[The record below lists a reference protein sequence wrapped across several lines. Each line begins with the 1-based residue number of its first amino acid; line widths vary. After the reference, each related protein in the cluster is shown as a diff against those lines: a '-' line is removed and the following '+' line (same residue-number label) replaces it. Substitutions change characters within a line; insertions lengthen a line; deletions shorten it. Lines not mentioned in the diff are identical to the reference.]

1 MIRQDQQPATGN
13 AWSTRKPI
21 AVGLIGLF
29 LLVGGFGTWAVLIEI
44 SGAIIASGR
53 IEVDQNRQVVQHLDG
68 GVIDDILIEE
78 GDNVESGQLLV
89 RLDDSEIRSSLA
101 IAESQ
106 LFELMARRARL
117 EAERDEHAVITFAPL
132 LLQAAQESGDVANM
146 VEGQERLLTAR
157 GISISQE
164 IDQLRQ
170 QIDQIGDQIDG
181 IMAQKS
187 ALAEQLELIQEE
199 RADQQTLLDRGLA
212 QTARVLALRREAARM
227 SGTLGELNGNHAQ
240 AQRRVSEIEIQILRL
255 QSQRREEAITQLRD
269 IQSRELE
276 LREQRQALLE
286 RLKRLGI
293 AAPVSGVVY
302 DMRVFALKSV
312 IRPAEPILYII
323 PQNRPLVI
331 SAQVEPIHIDK
342 LSIGQDVTLRFS
354 ALDQIRT
361 PELIG
366 QVKLISADALQDEN
380 TRQHYFRVEVVLS
393 EGEQDR
399 LPQGTALV
407 PGMPV
412 EMFIRTADRTP
423 ISYFLKPVTDYFIK
437 AFRE

>member
-1 MIRQDQQPATGN
+1 MTPQHATGTD
-13 AWSTRKPI
+13 WSTRKPI
-21 AVGLIGLF
+21 TVGLIGLF
-29 LLVGGFGTWAVLIEI
+29 LLVGGFGAWAVLTEI

-78 GDNVESGQLLV
+78 GDEVEAGQLLL
-89 RLDDSEIRSSLA
+89 RLDESELRSSLA

-106 LFELMARRARL
+106 LFELMARRGRL
-117 EAERDEHAVITFAPL
+117 EAERDEHDDIVFAPL
-132 LLQAAQESGDVANM
+132 LLQAAHENTDVADM

-157 GISISQE
+157 DTSISQE

-181 IMAQKS
+181 IMAQKR
-187 ALAEQLELIQEE
+187 ALADQLELVQEE
-199 RADQQTLLDRGLA
+199 RADQQSLLDRGLA
-212 QTARVLALRREAARM
+212 QAARVLALRREAARM
-227 SGTLGELNGNHAQ
+227 SGTLGELDGNHAQ
-240 AQRRVSEIEIQILRL
+240 AQRRISEIEIQILRL

-276 LREQRQALLE
+276 LREQRLALRE
-286 RLKRLGI
+286 RLNRLSI
-293 AAPVSGVVY
+293 TAPVSGIVY
-302 DMRVFALKSV
+302 DMRVFALRSV

-354 ALDQIRT
+354 ALDQSQT

-380 TRQHYFRVEVVLS
+380 TRQPYFRVEIALS

-399 LPQGTALV
+399 LPQGITLV

-412 EMFIRTADRTP
+412 EAFIRTADRTP
-423 ISYFLKPVTDYFIK
+423 MTYFLKPLTDYFTK
-437 AFRE
+437 ALRE